1 MMSFYDKCQQVTVK
15 VNGGSGVLFQ
25 PMTEE
30 YSYILTAKHTL
41 YQDEETMHTPIEENS
56 IEAIGIEVEFIKKY
70 EHNEL
75 DIAILKIEKVNIETP
90 LKEFEEV
97 SKSKSYELY
106 GYPGYKRNENVNIEE
121 QIENFEVSLSSTS
134 RNKVTLDN
142 PKFSTIAEIKGV
154 SGGGVFREVGELIYL
169 VAIEYEMNAK
179 KNSIA
184 THQRIDAISIEAFEK
199 IIDDNRAELVPLYPP
214 YMNDFNLLLDDIFL
228 LNGLMIEKEKVIT
241 FLKDIAKN
249 DIKCNIS
256 PKEIHDLY
264 KDKLFSKEE
273 YINELLNK
281 ELWVRYFEFLVLS
294 KLIDNDEI
302 CIDNIDKIYTKRK
315 FLFVKTDDWTS
326 LVKEI
331 FSYNLKSLNKNGTL
345 CIACDIDTK
354 PDICE
359 IPPELLKQINNVPSR
374 RMKINEAISSPIE
387 EISIQHIH
395 NFQKKFIVNQSVLL
409 GLNIDK
415 IEEKVKDE
423 ARSTFR
429 EN

>member
-1 MMSFYDKCQQVTVK
+1 
-15 VNGGSGVLFQ
+15 
-25 PMTEE
+25 
-30 YSYILTAKHTL
+30 
-41 YQDEETMHTPIEENS
+41 
-56 IEAIGIEVEFIKKY
+56 
-70 EHNEL
+70 
-75 DIAILKIEKVNIETP
+75 
-90 LKEFEEV
+90 
-97 SKSKSYELY
+97 
-106 GYPGYKRNENVNIEE
+106 
-121 QIENFEVSLSSTS
+121 
-134 RNKVTLDN
+134 
-142 PKFSTIAEIKGV
+142 
-154 SGGGVFREVGELIYL
+154 
-169 VAIEYEMNAK
+169 MNAK

-184 THQRIDAISIEAFEK
+184 THQRIDAISIEAFDK
-199 IIDDNRAELVPLYPP
+199 IIDDNRGELVPLYPP